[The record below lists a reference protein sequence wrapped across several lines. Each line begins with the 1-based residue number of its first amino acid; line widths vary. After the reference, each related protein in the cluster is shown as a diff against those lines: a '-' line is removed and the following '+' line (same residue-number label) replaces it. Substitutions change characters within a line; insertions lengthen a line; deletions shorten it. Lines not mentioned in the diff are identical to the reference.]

1 MSEISIDNRGG
12 RGLSVAALTL
22 LAVSALLLL
31 PWLGETFFNS
41 KGEPR
46 EAIVAVSMLQSGDYI
61 LPVNYGGDIPYKPPF
76 MAWIIAALAWLLN
89 GGVVTEYISRLPSA
103 LAAIAMLW
111 GGFAW
116 VRRSHGD
123 RFALMMSLVTLTSVE
138 VLRAAVACRLD
149 MVLTACMV
157 SALYMLYDLRE
168 RGGRYRSLRY
178 GGVIVLL
185 SCAVLTKGP
194 VGALLPC
201 LAFGIYKLL
210 RGDNLLATAGSMTAI
225 AVAAMVVPAWWY
237 YAAYQRGGDEFFDL
251 AWEENIGRLTGT
263 MSYSS
268 HEKPFYYNFATVI
281 IGMLPWSAV
290 ALCALPS
297 ARRLWRQLRAHKLR
311 PEALFALTAFATIFI
326 FYCIPHSKRSVYLL
340 PCYPFMAYGVTTLLR
355 AVRRRRALRVTVAVA
370 AVIAIL
376 APIAV
381 AAAQGCAI
389 GHIVAGEL
397 RWWHYLLLAAPI
409 ATAATWLARRRH
421 HLGYLIAMMC
431 TLELSYLSVV
441 QPMVLNSQSDKP
453 LVPVIEA
460 AAPEGV
466 IYSTPECESLRYYS
480 INFYLGDRMR
490 LLPDLESAESLPAG
504 AVVLLAPANSDT
516 TGMGA
521 KFDMQQL
528 TERSGDSRR
537 PIVLAQKRQ
546 F

>member
-1 MSEISIDNRGG
+1 MSEIATDKHSG
-12 RGLSVAALTL
+12 RLISPAALTL

-46 EAIVAVSMLQSGDYI
+46 EAIVAVSMLQSGEYI

-76 MAWIIAALAWLLN
+76 MAWMISALAWLLN

-103 LAAIAMLW
+103 IAAIAMAW
-111 GGFAW
+111 CGYAW

-123 RFALMMSLVTLTSVE
+123 RFALMMSLVMLTSVE

-157 SALYMLYDLRE
+157 CSLYLLYDLRE
-168 RGGRYRSLRY
+168 RGGRYRCLRY
-178 GGVIVLL
+178 GGVVALL

-210 RGDNLLATAGSMTAI
+210 RGDKLLATAGSMAAI
-225 AVAAMVVPAWWY
+225 AVMALVVPAWWY
-237 YAAYQRGGDEFFDL
+237 YAAYQRGGDEFFNL

-268 HEKPFYYNFATVI
+268 HEKPLYYNFATII

-297 ARRLWRQLRAHKLR
+297 ARRLWRQRIEHKLR
-311 PEALFALTAFATIFI
+311 PTALFALTAFATIFI

-355 AVRRRRALRVTVAVA
+355 AVRRRRALRVGVMIA
-370 AVIAIL
+370 ALVTIA

-381 AAAQGCAI
+381 IAAQGRTI
-389 GHIVAGEL
+389 GHIETGTL
-397 RWWHYLLLAAPI
+397 QWWHYLLLAAPV

-441 QPMVLNSQSDKP
+441 QPMVLNSQSDKALIP
-453 LVPVIEA
+453 AIEA
-460 AAPEGV
+460 AAPSGA
-466 IYSTPECESLRYYS
+466 IYSTPECETLRYYT
-480 INFYLGDRMR
+480 INYYLGDRMR
-490 LLPDLESAESLPAG
+490 LLPDVESAKSLPAG
-504 AVVLLAPANSDT
+504 TVVLIAPQTTDT

-521 KFDMQQL
+521 MFEMELL
-528 TERSGDSRR
+528 TKRSGDTRA
-537 PIVLAQKRQ
+537 PIIIAQKT
-546 F
+546 